1 MHPVLVVVVFT
12 LNRSFY
18 PTTSA
23 VPQCPSWFFILERY
37 KLCGH
42 RQWDREKPNVAKE
55 SRQANCTR
63 YIRCTYLACIPVYHS
78 GTNYSDYGVM
88 RIIQV
93 PFLVWFDTTEINNV
107 TKVIYFSWYHV
118 SRKCLRLYRGH
129 ESKIPLFSLDYRQIS
144 ILDLFP
150 KKEKV
155 IFRLKKKSI
164 AINRI
169 AQVLT
174 ALWKFN
180 GLPTTR
186 FTEEKLITYNSLYRR
201 KTDNYERPV
210 VIAFFFC
217 LQFSFALW
225 IGEKLSLPA

>member
-1 MHPVLVVVVFT
+1 MHPVLVVVFT

-23 VPQCPSWFFILERY
+23 VPHCPSWFFILERY

-78 GTNYSDYGVM
+78 GANYSDYGVM

-118 SRKCLRLYRGH
+118 SRKCLRLYTGTRKQNPRVFVRFSIIPISGFF
-129 ESKIPLFSLDYRQIS
+129 SKKKRSFFPIFFFNQHNQQNSPSVDRALRIQWAIYTFKVCTQLA
-144 ILDLFP
+144 LP
-150 KKEKV
+150 KKD
-155 IFRLKKKSI
+155 
-164 AINRI
+164 
-169 AQVLT
+169 
-174 ALWKFN
+174 WW
-180 GLPTTR
+180 TR
-186 FTEEKLITYNSLYRR
+186 QGRRWSL
-201 KTDNYERPV
+201 
-210 VIAFFFC
+210 F
-217 LQFSFALW
+217 FSFAFF
-225 IGEKLSLPA
+225 IGSLDREKLSIPV